1 MTAEKD
7 LEYWLNFVS
16 TQEEKITN
24 EKQITFY
31 DFKRIYE
38 IYSNGLED
46 EFLRLITSLKFPF
59 EVSNLKCEIKKE
71 RV

>member
-16 TQEEKITN
+16 TQEEKIIN

-46 EFLRLITSLKFPF
+46 EFLRLITSLKFSF